1 MAKQPHKS
9 LRKVWSYFYVTNSCN
24 SRFYKDLYQNSSVRK
39 YADVLTVHFS
49 SSELQSGSS
58 RYAVESLH
66 KNLWC
71 YCLLSLREHD
81 TGAHPACIVGP
92 RWFSFADQSL
102 NLSWHLKVKVIK
114 WRGSVSGWK
123 LIKSEH
129 VLELSTNFH
138 KLSYE
143 IHFWFLCQRPDRPSF
158 AHHAFDTPLIFI
170 EKLATFMLKLKLNF
184 IESNSHS
191 TCLKVR

>member
-1 MAKQPHKS
+1 MHDKTNNS
-9 LRKVWSYFYVTNSCN
+9 LRKVWSYFYVTNSYN
-24 SRFYKDLYQNSSVRK
+24 SRFYKDLYQNSSVGK

-66 KNLWC
+66 KNLGPS
-71 YCLLSLREHD
+71 CLLPLREHD
-81 TGAHPACIVGP
+81 TGAHSGCMVDP
-92 RWFSFADQSL
+92 RWFSFADRPLSL
-102 NLSWHLKVKVIK
+102 LWHLKMKVIK
-114 WRGSVSGWK
+114 WWGSVSGWK

-170 EKLATFMLKLKLNF
+170 EKLPTFTLKLKLNF